1 MKLKAFSVLLKAVS
15 LYFHAQYPRVLA
27 TSYFTNKAYYC
38 VDSRLQ
44 KKVLQKKKK
53 VLHENYEELTHKC
66 MQSGSIFHA

>member
-1 MKLKAFSVLLKAVS
+1 MKLKAYSVLLEAVR

-53 VLHENYEELTHKC
+53 FC
-66 MQSGSIFHA
+66 MKITRS